1 MGSLKYWHILV
12 SIPQNN
18 HHAGFSLAKPV
29 KITDT
34 TFRDAHQSLMA
45 TRMRTE
51 SMLQIAEKIDQ
62 VGFWSLEVWGG
73 ATFDVCIRFLG
84 EDPWERLRKLR
95 KTIKNT
101 QLQMLLRGQN
111 IVGYRNYA
119 DDVVEKFVEKAAENG
134 IDVFRVFD
142 AVNDVRN
149 LETAIKA
156 VKRAGAHAQGT
167 ICYTIS
173 PVHTIEHYL
182 KFANQLAQLAQL
194 ECDSICIKDMA
205 GMLAP
210 QAAHELVSALKKEI
224 GLPVHLHCHST
235 SGMALMTYQKACEAD
250 VDILDTS
257 FSPFAWGTSQPPV
270 ETLVAA
276 LKNTPWDPHFDMELL
291 IEITEYFRSLREKY
305 YDPLRLIDPMSERV
319 DTSILVHQIPG
330 GMFSNLISQLK
341 EQNALDRLKEV
352 LEEVPKVRKDLG
364 YPPLVT
370 PTSQIVGTQAVLN
383 VISGKRYKTVP
394 KEVKDYVKGFY
405 GKPPAPITENI
416 KRKIIGGEETI
427 TQRPADRLKPEL
439 NNIPE
444 EAKKFIKTEE
454 DQLTY
459 VLFPQAALEFFK
471 KREAKREDKLSQLQ
485 PEEREELKRIAA
497 ISAAITAFTESTGE
511 VKAVIPTRKKE
522 TITLWTLTARQA
534 LLKQGGYI
542 D

>member
-1 MGSLKYWHILV
+1 
-12 SIPQNN
+12 
-18 HHAGFSLAKPV
+18 
-29 KITDT
+29 
-34 TFRDAHQSLMA
+34 
-45 TRMRTE
+45 MRTE

-62 VGFWSLEVWGG
+62 VGFWSLEMWGG
-73 ATFDVCIRFLG
+73 ATFDVCIRFLA
-84 EDPWERLRKLR
+84 EDPWQRLRDLR
-95 KTIKNT
+95 KTIKKT

-119 DDVVEKFVEKAAENG
+119 DDVVVKFVEKAAENG
-134 IDVFRVFD
+134 IDIFRIFD
-142 AVNDVRN
+142 AVNDIRN

-156 VKRAGAHAQGT
+156 VKKAKAHAQGT

-173 PVHTIEHYL
+173 PAHTVEHYL
-182 KFANQLAQLAQL
+182 KVANQLAQL

-210 QAAHELVSALKKEI
+210 QAAYELISALKKKI
-224 GLPVHLHCHST
+224 GLPIHLHCHST

-276 LKNTPWDPHFDMELL
+276 LQNTPYNPGFDMELL
-291 IEITEYFRSLREKY
+291 VEITEYFRTLREKY
-305 YDPLRLIDPMSERV
+305 YDPLRLIDPMAERV

-341 EQNALDRLKEV
+341 EQNALNRLKEV

-370 PTSQIVGTQAVLN
+370 PTSQIVGTQAVMN

-394 KEVKDYVKGFY
+394 KEVKDYVKGLY
-405 GKPPAPITENI
+405 GKPPAPIAENI
-416 KRKIIGGEETI
+416 KKKIIGDEKVI
-427 TQRPADRLKPEL
+427 TQRPADLLKPEL
-439 NNIPE
+439 GNIPD
-444 EAKKFIKTEE
+444 EAKPFIKTEE
-454 DQLTY
+454 DKLTY
-459 VLFPQAALEFFK
+459 VLFPKAATEFFK
-471 KREAKREDKLSQLQ
+471 KREAKQEDKLSQLS
-485 PEEREELKRIAA
+485 PEEGEELKEVVAV
-497 ISAAITAFTESTGE
+497 SAAIAAFIGSTRE
-511 VKAVIPTRKKE
+511 VRAVIPTRKAEKVS
-522 TITLWTLTARQA
+522 LWSLTARQA

>member
-1 MGSLKYWHILV
+1 
-12 SIPQNN
+12 
-18 HHAGFSLAKPV
+18 
-29 KITDT
+29 
-34 TFRDAHQSLMA
+34 MA

-51 SMLQIAEKIDQ
+51 TMLGIAEKIDN
-62 VGFWSLEVWGG
+62 VGFWSLETWGG
-73 ATFDVCIRFLG
+73 ATFDVCIRFLA
-84 EDPWERLRKLR
+84 EDPWERLKALR
-95 KTIKNT
+95 KTIKKT
-101 QLQMLLRGQN
+101 RLQMLLRGQN

-119 DDVVEKFVEKAAENG
+119 DDVVIKFVEKATQNG

-142 AVNDVRN
+142 AVNDIRN
-149 LETAIKA
+149 VETAIKA
-156 VKRAGAHAQGT
+156 VKKAGAHAQGT

-173 PVHTIEHYL
+173 PVHTTEHYL
-182 KFANQLAQLAQL
+182 KVANQLAEL

-210 QAAHELVSALKKEI
+210 QAAYELISTLKKKI
-224 GLPVHLHCHST
+224 GLPIHLHCHST

-276 LKNTPWDPHFDMELL
+276 LQNTPRDPHFDMTLL
-291 IEITEYFRSLREKY
+291 VEITEYFRNLREKY
-305 YDPLRLIDPMSERV
+305 YDPMRLIDPMAERV

-352 LEEVPKVRKDLG
+352 LAEVPKVRKDLG

-383 VISGKRYKTVP
+383 VISGERYKIVP
-394 KEVKDYVKGFY
+394 KEVKDYVKGLY
-405 GKPPAPITENI
+405 GKPPAPISGKI
-416 KRKIIGGEETI
+416 RMKIIGTEKLI
-427 TQRPADRLKPEL
+427 TERPADLLKPEL
-439 NNIPE
+439 GNIPE
-444 EAKKFIKTEE
+444 EAKPYIKSEE

-459 VLFPQAALEFFK
+459 ILFPKAAMEFFK
-471 KREAKREDKLSQLQ
+471 KRETKQEDKLSQLTS
-485 PEEREELKRIAA
+485 EEKEELERIAA
-497 ISAAITAFTESTGE
+497 VSTAIAMFISSTKE
-511 VKAVIPTRKKE
+511 VKAVIPTRKAE
-522 TITLWTLTARQA
+522 NVSLWTLTSRQT